1 MSVTEPIR
9 VLLVE
14 NQSLTRIGIKT
25 VLANIDDI
33 NVVEDTDDPADGF
46 KLFSDLRPDVLI
58 LGLRFPDSCTIDDLD
73 NYFVENPKAKIIVL
87 ADHAGDSEINRAL
100 KKGALGYV
108 CKDVGPEDLVKAIR
122 TTGAGRRYVPADI
135 AAILSEHIG
144 QEELTPTEA
153 NVLRMI
159 VGGMSN
165 KEIAFALD
173 ISENTVKTHVQNIFG
188 KIGVSDRTSAATTA
202 IKRGLVRVDL

>member
-14 NQSLTRIGIKT
+14 NQSLTRIGINT
-25 VLANIDDI
+25 VLADIDDI
-33 NVVEDTDDPADGF
+33 NVVGDTDDPADGF

-108 CKDVGPEDLVKAIR
+108 CKDVDPADLVKAIR

-135 AAILSEHIG
+135 AAIISEHIG

>member
-1 MSVTEPIR
+1 MSDPIK

-14 NQSLTRIGIKT
+14 SQPLTRIGMRAVLTAETDIK
-25 VLANIDDI
+25 LAS
-33 NVVEDTDDPADGF
+33 ETDNAADGF
-46 KLFSDLRPDVLI
+46 AAFLDTKPDVTI

-73 NYFVENPKAKIIVL
+73 NYFIRDPKAKIIVL
-87 ADHAGDSEINRAL
+87 ADHAGDAEISRAL
-100 KKGALGYV
+100 KKGASGYI
-108 CKDVGPEDLVKAIR
+108 CKDIEPEELVKAIR
-122 TTGAGRRYVPADI
+122 TVASGRKYIPDAI
-135 AAILSEHIG
+135 AQILSEHLG
-144 QEELTPTEA
+144 QEELTATEV

-173 ISENTVKTHVQNIFG
+173 NSENTIKTHVQNIFG
-188 KIGVSDRTSAATTA
+188 KIGVSYRTSAATLA